1 MPLPLRLVRVG
12 LLGLLAA
19 TFHLTASAQCT
30 GIVVEVDTAFYAPA
44 PLPGSMPGTAA
55 YTFDAEGYLEG
66 YVSYSVF
73 ATFTNPTDVLSS
85 IYAVN
90 GGPSM
95 FIDAPCGCFN
105 QLQFTDV
112 MLGGAQNQAFFFL
125 EPEGRYD
132 TYWTIGRTPGEYSLF
147 GILNPAGLYNSNTI
161 CSTDVVD
168 GSIFLTY
175 TSCANVAAQC
185 IAGCGGNPTCIAN
198 CNAAQATC
206 QANLPNLSNAA
217 GSDLKILIA
226 RVTTCGDFSFSAC
239 MQTFVQGNQTNID
252 TWCAPTDGGGVVQV
266 ENPCADYAATN
277 APVTVVTPLNCAGE
291 TATVSVPGAV
301 APATYTLWQSTET
314 DPVVVATQSN
324 PVFSGIGEGNYFI
337 TIFDGNTCR
346 DTTGQFG
353 FVEPE
358 PFAVDWTLLE
368 NNTCPGVI
376 DNAVQVVATG
386 GVTPYDFGASLTS
399 GGTVFDPNGSGVWSN
414 LPCAGQNGGYTFTAV
429 DANGCDASEVI
440 ALNCPAPLVLNL
452 SSDDI
457 TCYGAGN
464 GEITGVATGGTGT
477 LTVSATPGPVT
488 AAGASPLQVNFTGL
502 EEGNYVVTLQDA
514 NGCTTTG
521 NYGIDEPAEVGI
533 SIAATDILCAG
544 ECTGTAVLTANGGS
558 PPFDY
563 LVTTPGGQTVNA
575 NALCAGSYVANA
587 IDANNC
593 VISGTF
599 SVAEPAPI
607 VFEVVV
613 EDVSCAGEADGSL
626 CIVDAAGG
634 TGDLVYQV
642 LPIPGNYSSTT
653 CFDLPIGTYTVNVRD
668 ENLCVETVTGLTLIE
683 PAPIQLLVN
692 TQHISCTSFADGEV
706 TVSAIGGTGDIA
718 LVLPFP
724 SGLPATVDD
733 LDAGPV
739 LIAVEDESGCVV
751 EQSVV
756 ILEPDT
762 LIVEIDAV
770 TNVVCGG
777 DCDGTAEIAF
787 FGGSGGLT
795 LELNGSTN
803 FDLDALC
810 AAEYEAAV
818 QDANGCVSAVDF
830 TVEEPEPIEVLF
842 AVDPV
847 TCTGM
852 NDGSAVIF
860 PTGGTGGVTWQLL
873 EPGIDLDN
881 LYEGVYHVLAVD
893 QTGCTEE
900 AEFEV
905 VAEEVTDME
914 VETLSSPTT
923 CWERNDGTATASVTG
938 GYTPISYAWSD
949 SKAQTTAT
957 ATGLAE
963 DTYVVVVTDSLGCRL
978 EFTVTVEPTVGC
990 LFIAEA
996 ITPNGDGYNDEWV
1009 VGGLEYFPNSQVTV
1023 FNRWGQVLFESRGYT
1038 QRWDGRTNGF
1048 ELPVADYYYVID
1060 LADGNAPITG
1070 TVTLKY

>member
-44 PLPGSMPGTAA
+44 PLPGSLPGTAA
-55 YTFDAEGYLEG
+55 YQFDAESYLDG
-66 YVSYSVF
+66 FVSYSVF
-73 ATFTNPTDVLSS
+73 ATFTNATDVLSS

-132 TYWTIGRTPGEYSLF
+132 TYWTIGRAPGEYSLF
-147 GILNPAGLYNSNTI
+147 GLLNPVGGYTSSTI
-161 CSTDVVD
+161 CSTDILD
-168 GSIFLTY
+168 GSIFVTY

-198 CNAAQATC
+198 CNAAQTTC
-206 QANLPNLSNAA
+206 QANLPNQPNAA
-217 GSDLKILIA
+217 GADLKILIA
-226 RVTTCGDFSFSAC
+226 RVTTCGDFSFNAC
-239 MQTFVQGNQTNID
+239 MQTFVQGNQANID
-252 TWCAPTDGGGVVQV
+252 LWCSSTDGSGVVQV
-266 ENPCADYAATN
+266 ANPCESYAASDS
-277 APVTVVTPLNCAGE
+277 PVTIVTPLNCAGE
-291 TATVSVPGAV
+291 TATVSVPGAT
-301 APATYTLWQSTET
+301 APATYTLWQTTLAGPE
-314 DPVVVATQSN
+314 VVVTQST
-324 PVFSGIGEGNYFI
+324 PVFSGIGGGDYYI

-346 DTTGQFG
+346 DTTGLFS

-358 PFAVDWTLLE
+358 VFEVDWTLLE
-368 NNTCPGVI
+368 NNICPGVL
-376 DNAVQVVATG
+376 DNAVEVSATG
-386 GVTPYDFGASLTS
+386 GVPPYVFGASLSS
-399 GGTVFDPNGSGVWSN
+399 GGTTFLPNAAGVWTN
-414 LPCAGQNGGYTFTAV
+414 LPCAGQNGTYTFTAV
-429 DANGCDASEVI
+429 DENGCDASEVI
-440 ALNCPAPLVLNL
+440 ALNCPAPLLLNL
-452 SSDDI
+452 VSEDI
-457 TCYGAGN
+457 ACFGAGN
-464 GEITGVATGGTGT
+464 GEIAGLATGGTGT
-477 LTVSATPGPVT
+477 LTVTATPGPLN
-488 AAGASPLQVNFTGL
+488 ASGASPLTVAFTEL
-502 EEGNYVVTLQDA
+502 EQGNYSITLQDA
-514 NGCTTTG
+514 NGCSTSG
-521 NYGIDEPAEVGI
+521 SYSIDEPEEVGLGI
-533 SIAATDILCAG
+533 VATDILCAG
-544 ECTGTAVLTANGGS
+544 ECTGTAVLIAAGGS

-563 LVTTPGGQTVNA
+563 LVTTPGGQTVDA
-575 NALCAGSYVANA
+575 NALCAGAYIGNA

-593 VISGTF
+593 VITGAF

-607 VFEVVV
+607 DFEVVV

-626 CIVDAAGG
+626 CIVDAVGG
-634 TGDLVYQV
+634 TGALAYQV
-642 LPIPGNYSSTT
+642 LPIPGTYSSAT
-653 CFDLPIGTYTVNVRD
+653 CFDLPVGTYTVNVRD

-683 PAPIQLLVN
+683 PAPIQLLLN

-706 TVSAIGGTGDIA
+706 TVSAIGGTGDIG
-718 LVLPFP
+718 LVLPFAAN
-724 SGLPATVDD
+724 LPATVDD

-762 LIVEIDAV
+762 LVVEIDEV
-770 TNVVCGG
+770 TDVVCGG
-777 DCDGTAEIAF
+777 DCDGTVEIAF

-810 AAEYEAAV
+810 AADYEAAV
-818 QDANGCVSAVDF
+818 QDANGCVSAADF
-830 TVEEPEPIEVLF
+830 TVNEPEPIEVLF

-881 LYEGVYHVLAVD
+881 LYEGIYHVLAVD

-905 VAEEVTDME
+905 VAEEVTDMV
-914 VETLSSPTT
+914 VELLSSPTT

-938 GYTPISYAWSD
+938 GYSPISYAWSD
-949 SKAQTTAT
+949 SKTQTTAT

-963 DTYVVVVTDSLGCRL
+963 DTYAVVVTDSLGCRL

-990 LFIAEA
+990 LFIAQA
-996 ITPNGDGYNDEWV
+996 ITPNGDGFNDDWV
-1009 VGGLEYFPNSQVTV
+1009 VGGLEFFPNSRVSV
-1023 FNRWGQVLFESRGYT
+1023 FNRWGQLLFESQGYT
-1038 QRWDGRTNGF
+1038 QRWDGRSNGF

-1060 LADGNAPITG
+1060 LADGSAPITG

>member
-12 LLGLLAA
+12 LLGLFAA

-239 MQTFVQGNQTNID
+239 MQTFVQGSQTNID

-291 TATVSVPGAV
+291 TATVSVPGGV

-634 TGDLVYQV
+634 DGGFGVPSAPHPRELLQHDL
-642 LPIPGNYSSTT
+642 L
-653 CFDLPIGTYTVNVRD
+653 
-668 ENLCVETVTGLTLIE
+668 
-683 PAPIQLLVN
+683 
-692 TQHISCTSFADGEV
+692 
-706 TVSAIGGTGDIA
+706 
-718 LVLPFP
+718 
-724 SGLPATVDD
+724 
-733 LDAGPV
+733 
-739 LIAVEDESGCVV
+739 
-751 EQSVV
+751 
-756 ILEPDT
+756 
-762 LIVEIDAV
+762 
-770 TNVVCGG
+770 
-777 DCDGTAEIAF
+777 
-787 FGGSGGLT
+787 
-795 LELNGSTN
+795 
-803 FDLDALC
+803 
-810 AAEYEAAV
+810 
-818 QDANGCVSAVDF
+818 
-830 TVEEPEPIEVLF
+830 
-842 AVDPV
+842 
-847 TCTGM
+847 
-852 NDGSAVIF
+852 
-860 PTGGTGGVTWQLL
+860 
-873 EPGIDLDN
+873 
-881 LYEGVYHVLAVD
+881 
-893 QTGCTEE
+893 
-900 AEFEV
+900 
-905 VAEEVTDME
+905 
-914 VETLSSPTT
+914 
-923 CWERNDGTATASVTG
+923 
-938 GYTPISYAWSD
+938 
-949 SKAQTTAT
+949 
-957 ATGLAE
+957 
-963 DTYVVVVTDSLGCRL
+963 
-978 EFTVTVEPTVGC
+978 
-990 LFIAEA
+990 
-996 ITPNGDGYNDEWV
+996 
-1009 VGGLEYFPNSQVTV
+1009 
-1023 FNRWGQVLFESRGYT
+1023 
-1038 QRWDGRTNGF
+1038 
-1048 ELPVADYYYVID
+1048 
-1060 LADGNAPITG
+1060 
-1070 TVTLKY
+1070 